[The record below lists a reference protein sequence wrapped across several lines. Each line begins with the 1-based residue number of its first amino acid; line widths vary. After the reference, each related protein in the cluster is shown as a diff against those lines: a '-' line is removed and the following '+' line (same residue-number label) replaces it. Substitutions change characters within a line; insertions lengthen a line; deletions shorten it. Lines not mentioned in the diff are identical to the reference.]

1 VSSSNEDYDTTEV
14 DRWIGVPL
22 GGARMKDAV
31 HVNDIRRWAQGMQ
44 NPNPLYYR
52 EDYAAQSRFGR
63 IVAPFSFAVCTDD
76 SHGAAPAIQG
86 YIEGTHMLFG
96 GDEWWF
102 FGPRIYPGDRLRQD
116 RMLFD
121 YKVRQTQF
129 AGPTMFSRGDT
140 SYINQNGEVVAK
152 QRSTSIRYRADL
164 ARERAQFADREAA
177 EWTDERLEQLEK
189 QQFDYYQSFLELGHG
204 RRLFVQP
211 GETLPTRPIGPHTL
225 MSFTTEWRSYLMTV
239 WGAFEDTGGPTSLH
253 QAGWLPEMS
262 RDLEGAKIDP
272 ALADGLYKGPS
283 RGHVQ
288 PRYAQLIG
296 MPRGYGYGASMGAWI
311 LDYLSNWVG
320 EWGEILHSN
329 MSYRSPALT
338 GDVTYLDGEV
348 VSLAHDDASGRPVE
362 TVKVVMT
369 NQDDEIMAS
378 GHAELRLPGEH
389 DPQE

>member
-63 IVAPFSFAVCTDD
+63 IVAPYSFAVCTDD

-152 QRSTSIRYRADL
+152 QRSTSIRYRAAL

-189 QQFDYYQSFLELGHG
+189 QQFDYYQSFLERGHG

-225 MSFTTEWRSYLMTV
+225 MSFTTAWRSYLMTV

-348 VSLAHDDASGRPVE
+348 VSLAHDDASGRPVA